1 MESDK
6 HEIMTAGESG
16 TPGRRRRYSLAY
28 KQQMVEETLTGEW
41 SVSQVARRHDV
52 NANQL
57 FKWRKL
63 HLDGKLGRRDTQLLP
78 VEISPTV
85 AGRGAGQI
93 DIAFTTGAR
102 LSVSGDV
109 SPATL
114 RLVLEVLR

>member
-6 HEIMTAGESG
+6 REPSTEEG
-16 TPGRRRRYSLAY
+16 TKLPGQRRRYSTAY
-28 KQQMVEETLTGEW
+28 KRQMVEETMAGEL

-57 FKWRKL
+57 FRWRRL
-63 HLDGKLGRRDTQLLP
+63 YLDGKLGKRDAQLLP
-78 VEISPTV
+78 VEISQAVPSAAT
-85 AGRGAGQI
+85 GQI
-93 DIAFTTGAR
+93 DIAFATGAR

-109 SPATL
+109 SPAML

>member
-6 HEIMTAGESG
+6 RELTPHEDNAA
-16 TPGRRRRYSLAY
+16 PRRRRSYSQAY
-28 KQQMVEETLTGEW
+28 KQQMVEETLTGEH

-57 FKWRKL
+57 FKWRKQYQ
-63 HLDGKLGRRDTQLLP
+63 DGKLGNEDAALLP
-78 VEISPTV
+78 IEVSQPAAAT
-85 AGRGAGQI
+85 RTGQI
-93 DIAFTTGAR
+93 DIAFASGAR
-102 LSVSGDV
+102 LSASGDV